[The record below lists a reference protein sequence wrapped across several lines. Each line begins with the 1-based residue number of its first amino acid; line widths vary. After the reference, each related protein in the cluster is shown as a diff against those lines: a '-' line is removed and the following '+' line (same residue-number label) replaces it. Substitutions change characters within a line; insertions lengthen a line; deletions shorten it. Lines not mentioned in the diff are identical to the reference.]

1 MSTAKADDLAM
12 LANHPVTIL
21 IVDDVSDTRRMYGS
35 YFTHAGAG
43 VLSARDGA
51 EALDVIFR
59 SRPDAVLLDLAM
71 PRLTGWDV
79 LKSIRNEQE
88 TSQLPVVA
96 ITGHVS
102 PGIRDAALHAGADMF
117 LTKPCLPHVA
127 LSFILQLVRARQA

>member
-1 MSTAKADDLAM
+1 MSSASADDFSL
-12 LANHPVTIL
+12 LANRPVTIL
-21 IVDDVSDTRRMYGS
+21 IVDDVSDTRRMYGN

-51 EALDVIFR
+51 EALDVIYR
-59 SRPDAVLLDLAM
+59 SQPDAVLLDLAM
-71 PRLTGWDV
+71 PRLTGWEV

-88 TSQLPVVA
+88 TRQLPVIA
-96 ITGHVS
+96 ITGHVA